1 VAGAP
6 KRVSARRGRRS
17 GPRLRWLI
25 VGAAALIAFL
35 YYRPLKSYLET
46 RQTLEQRNAEVRSL
60 REQRVLLR
68 RRLIGSASDDVL
80 ARGARRLGLV
90 RPGERLY
97 IVTGI
102 DAWRRAH
109 ARDRAGDR

>member
-1 VAGAP
+1 VAGAR
-6 KRVSARRGRRS
+6 KRASARRGRRG

-25 VGAAALIAFL
+25 VGAAVLIAFF

-46 RQTLEQRNAEVRSL
+46 RQTLERRNAEVRSL
-60 REQRVLLR
+60 QEQGAALR
-68 RRLIGSASDDVL
+68 RRLTASASDAVL
-80 ARGARRLGLV
+80 AREARRLSLV